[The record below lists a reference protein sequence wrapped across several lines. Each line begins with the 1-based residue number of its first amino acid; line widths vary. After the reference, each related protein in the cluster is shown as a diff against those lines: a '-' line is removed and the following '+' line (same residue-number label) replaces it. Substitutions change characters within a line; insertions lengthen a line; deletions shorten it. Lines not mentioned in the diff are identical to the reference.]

1 MLFHTNTTIS
11 LIISSIAATNTTS
24 TIENELLIEEIK
36 RGAPIERV
44 DPKYPI
50 QAARTGQE
58 GWVIVSYVIGKDG
71 KVNSAIVEESSNKSM
86 FNKST
91 LNAVNSWKFEPT
103 TVNGKAVEQCKNSV
117 RIDYKLTNAENGARR
132 KFVSQYKRI
141 LTMIDEKSFE
151 DADNAINKLKKRGAW
166 NLYED
171 AWLSSLEVQY
181 YNKKGDELGEME
193 VLNRL
198 SYGNDNYLDLN
209 TTLNHMIRLFKLN
222 LKNKLYVDA
231 LRLAKLIEKTDT
243 KSVVYPSMIKTVGQI
258 ETFIDTG
265 GHYSVQGTIKD
276 GVWRYDIA
284 RGSFAFD
291 GVTDHLRKLDIRC
304 DNKFVSYRIKEQ
316 STWTIPKSYG
326 ECALYV
332 YGEENTIVNLIE
344 VKNS

>member
-11 LIISSIAATNTTS
+11 LIISSIAAANTTS
-24 TIENELLIEEIK
+24 SIESELLIEEIK

-91 LNAVNSWKFEPT
+91 LNAINSWTFEPT
-103 TVNGKAVEQCKNSV
+103 TVDGKPIEQCKNSV
-117 RIDYKLTNAENGARR
+117 RIDYTLSNAENGARR
-132 KFVSQYKRI
+132 KFVSQYKKI

-151 DADNAINKLKKRGAW
+151 DANNAINKLKKRGAW

-181 YNKKGDELGEME
+181 FNKKGDESGEIDA
-193 VLNRL
+193 LNRL
-198 SYGNDNYLDLN
+198 SYGHDNYLDTN

-231 LRLAKLIEKTDT
+231 IRLAKVIEKTDA
-243 KSVVYPSMIKTVGQI
+243 KSVVFPSMIKTVEQI
-258 ETFIDTG
+258 ETFIESG
-265 GHYSVQGTIKD
+265 GHYSVQGTIKE
-276 GVWRYDIA
+276 GVWRYDLA
-284 RGSFAFD
+284 RDSFAFD
-291 GVTDHLRKLDIRC
+291 GATDHLRKLDIRC
-304 DNKFVSYRIKEQ
+304 DNKFVSYRVKEQ
-316 STWTIPKSYG
+316 STWKIPKSYG

-332 YGEENTIVNLIE
+332 YGDENSVVNLIE